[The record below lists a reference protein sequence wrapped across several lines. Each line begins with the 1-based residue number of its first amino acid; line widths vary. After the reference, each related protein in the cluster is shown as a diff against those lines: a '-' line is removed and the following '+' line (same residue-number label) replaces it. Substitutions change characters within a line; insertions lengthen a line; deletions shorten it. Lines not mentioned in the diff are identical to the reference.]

1 MKKRERATGGGERK
15 KSARRQPAAG
25 QRAAATQKVWVR
37 ARFDAAQ
44 TTKDNAKHWGAAEF
58 LSADAEADANV
69 RKILRTRAR
78 YEVQNNSYARG
89 IVKTLA
95 EDTIGTGPR
104 LQMLLEDEGT
114 NRRIEHDFG
123 VWAKKVHL
131 PSKLRTIRMA
141 RCQDGEAFILLAR
154 NPALKSNV
162 TLDMQL
168 IEADR
173 VTDDELTSDP
183 NCVDGITFDP
193 FGNPVSYKVLK
204 RHPGGTDSFN
214 TESVT
219 VKAENMI
226 HVFRQDRPEQHR
238 GIPEIT
244 AALPLFAHLRRFTL
258 AVVSAAEAAADFA
271 GILYTDAPANGEA
284 DSVEAMDTIQLERNM
299 LLTMPGGWKMS
310 QVDPKQP
317 VTTYGEF
324 KHEILNE
331 IARCLSMPYNIAAGN
346 STIQLERNML
356 LTMPGGWKM
365 SQVDPKQPVTTYGEF
380 KHEIL
385 NEIARCLSM
394 PYNIAAGNSS
404 GYNYAS
410 GRLDHQTYYKS
421 LKVDRAFM
429 EAEILD
435 PVFGKWMREWALAT
449 GTDIDVCG
457 CRHVWFWD
465 GQEHVDP
472 AKEASAQ
479 EKRLAS
485 KTTTLAA
492 EYARQGKDWETE
504 LRQIAKER
512 KLMKELGIADDEA
525 GKNDSKS
532 NEGDEDGNEE

>member
-1 MKKRERATGGGERK
+1 MLNFLKRK
-15 KSARRQPAAG
+15 PQKSANRPMQ
-25 QRAAATQKVWVR
+25 VWMR

-58 LSADAEADANV
+58 LSADAEADSAV

-95 EDTIGTGPR
+95 DDTVGTGPR
-104 LQMLLEDEGT
+104 LQMLLEDEET
-114 NRRIEHDFG
+114 NRQIEHDFA
-123 VWAKKVHL
+123 VWAKTVRL
-131 PSKLRTIRMA
+131 AAKLRTIRMA
-141 RCQDGEAFILLAR
+141 RCQDGEAFAILAQ
-154 NPALKSNV
+154 NPRLSANV
-162 TLDMQL
+162 MLDIQL

-173 VTDDELTSDP
+173 VTDDELNGDP
-183 NCVDGITFDP
+183 NCIDGITFDP

-204 RHPGGTDSFN
+204 AHPGGTASFG
-214 TESVT
+214 TET
-219 VKAENMI
+219 MTIKAENMI
-226 HVFRQDRPEQHR
+226 HIFRQDRPEQHR

-244 AALPLFAHLRRFTL
+244 AALALFAHLRRFTL

-346 STIQLERNML
+346 S
-356 LTMPGGWKM
+356 
-365 SQVDPKQPVTTYGEF
+365 
-380 KHEIL
+380 
-385 NEIARCLSM
+385 
-394 PYNIAAGNSS
+394 S

-421 LKVDRAFM
+421 LKVDRSFM
-429 EAEILD
+429 ESEILD
-435 PVFGKWMREWALAT
+435 RVFEKWLREWILAT
-449 GTDIDVCG
+449 GADIDLCD

-472 AKEASAQ
+472 AKEANAQ
-479 EKRLAS
+479 QLRLQS
-485 KTTTLAA
+485 RTTTLAA

-504 LRQIAKER
+504 LRQIAKEHE
-512 KLMKELGIADDEA
+512 LMKELGIEPVAADTETSNKDE
-525 GKNDSKS
+525 N
-532 NEGDEDGNEE
+532 DGNDE

>member
-1 MKKRERATGGGERK
+1 M
-15 KSARRQPAAG
+15 
-25 QRAAATQKVWVR
+25 
-37 ARFDAAQ
+37 
-44 TTKDNAKHWGAAEF
+44 
-58 LSADAEADANV
+58 
-69 RKILRTRAR
+69 
-78 YEVQNNSYARG
+78 QNNSYARG

-123 VWAKKVHL
+123 VWAKKTHL
-131 PSKLRTIRMA
+131 PAKLRTIRMA

-238 GIPEIT
+238 GVPEIT

-324 KHEILNE
+324 KREILNE
-331 IARCLSMPYNIAAGN
+331 IARCLSMPFN
-346 STIQLERNML
+346 
-356 LTMPGGWKM
+356 
-365 SQVDPKQPVTTYGEF
+365 V
-380 KHEIL
+380 
-385 NEIARCLSM
+385 
-394 PYNIAAGNSS
+394 AAGNSS

-410 GRLDHQTYYKS
+410 GRLDHQTYYKAI
-421 LKVDRAFM
+421 KVDQSFM
-429 EAEILD
+429 EAEVLD
-435 PVFGKWMREWALAT
+435 RVLETWMREWALAT
-449 GTDIDVCG
+449 ASDVDLCD

-472 AKEASAQ
+472 AKEAAAQ
-479 EKRLAS
+479 QKRLES
-485 KTTTLAA
+485 HTTNLAI
-492 EYARQGKDWETE
+492 EYAKQGRDWEVE
-504 LRQIAKER
+504 LRQIAKE
-512 KLMKELGIADDEA
+512 KALKEQLGIGDE
-525 GKNDSKS
+525 KKDSQDE
-532 NEGDEDGNEE
+532 NEGGEDGKDE

>member
-1 MKKRERATGGGERK
+1 MRLWPSKKKDAK
-15 KSARRQPAAG
+15 ARSSLLARFL
-25 QRAAATQKVWVR
+25 R

-58 LSADAEADANV
+58 LSADAEADSNV

-104 LQMLLEDEGT
+104 LQMLLEDEET
-114 NRRIEHDFG
+114 NRKIEHDFQ
-123 VWAKKVHL
+123 VWAKKTHL
-131 PSKLRTIRMA
+131 ASKLRTIRMA
-141 RCQDGEAFILLAR
+141 RCQDGEAFVLLAR
-154 NPALKSNV
+154 NPMLKTNV

-173 VTDDELTSDP
+173 VTDDELTVDP
-183 NCVDGITFDP
+183 NCIDGVAFDQ
-193 FGNPVSYKVLK
+193 FGNPKSYKVLK
-204 RHPGGTDSFN
+204 KHPGGTDSFDS
-214 TESVT
+214 EFVT
-219 VKAENMI
+219 IKAENMI
-226 HVFRQDRPEQHR
+226 HVVRQDRPEQHR

-258 AVVSAAEAAADFA
+258 AVVSAAEAAADFS

-324 KHEILNE
+324 KREILNE
-331 IARCLSMPYNIAAGN
+331 IARCLSMP
-346 STIQLERNML
+346 
-356 LTMPGGWKM
+356 
-365 SQVDPKQPVTTYGEF
+365 F
-380 KHEIL
+380 
-385 NEIARCLSM
+385 
-394 PYNIAAGNSS
+394 NIAAGNSS

-410 GRLDHQTYYKS
+410 GRLDHQTYYKA
-421 LKVDRAFM
+421 LKVDQSFM
-429 EAEILD
+429 EAEVLDRILE
-435 PVFGKWMREWALAT
+435 PWLREWNLAT
-449 GTDIDVCG
+449 ASGIDICD

-472 AKEASAQ
+472 SKEATAQ
-479 EKRLAS
+479 QKRLES
-485 KTTTLAA
+485 RTTNLAI
-492 EYARQGKDWETE
+492 EYAKQGRDWEVE

-512 KLMKELGIADDEA
+512 ELMKELGIPEE
-525 GKNDSKS
+525 KS
-532 NEGDEDGNEE
+532 QQEKDEDGSEE

>member
-1 MKKRERATGGGERK
+1 MKLWPSKKKDTPVRRSIGGRFV
-15 KSARRQPAAG
+15 S
-25 QRAAATQKVWVR
+25 WMR

-44 TTKDNAKHWGAAEF
+44 TTKDNAKHWGAADF
-58 LSADAEADANV
+58 LSADAEADSNV

-95 EDTIGTGPR
+95 DDTVGTGPR
-104 LQMLLEDEGT
+104 LQMLLDDEDV
-114 NRRIEHDFG
+114 NKRIEHDFQ
-123 VWAKKVHL
+123 VWAKRTRL
-131 PSKLRTIRMA
+131 PAKLRTIRMA
-141 RCQDGEAFILLAR
+141 RCQDGEAFIILAQ
-154 NPALKSNV
+154 NPKLKTNV
-162 TLDMQL
+162 RLDLQL

-173 VTDDELTSDP
+173 VTDDELISDERR
-183 NCVDGITFDP
+183 VDGITFDI
-193 FGNPVSYKVLK
+193 FGNPVSYRVLK
-204 RHPGGTDSFN
+204 FHPGGTESFN
-214 TESVT
+214 TEFMT
-219 VKAENMI
+219 VRAENMI

-271 GILYTDAPANGEA
+271 GILYTDAPAN
-284 DSVEAMDTIQLERNM
+284 
-299 LLTMPGGWKMS
+299 
-310 QVDPKQP
+310 
-317 VTTYGEF
+317 
-324 KHEILNE
+324 
-331 IARCLSMPYNIAAGN
+331 
-346 STIQLERNML
+346 
-356 LTMPGGWKM
+356 
-365 SQVDPKQPVTTYGEF
+365 EF

-435 PVFGKWMREWALAT
+435 RVFDAWMREWSLAT
-449 GTDIDVCG
+449 ATQLDACD

-472 AKEASAQ
+472 AKEANAQ
-479 EKRLAS
+479 EKRLLN

-512 KLMKELGIADDEA
+512 TLMKELGIDDVPE
-525 GKNDSKS
+525 KNESQDE
-532 NEGDEDGNEE
+532 NEGGEDGKDE

>member
-1 MKKRERATGGGERK
+1 MRLWPSRKKGGGD
-15 KSARRQPAAG
+15 RRNLGGRLAS
-25 QRAAATQKVWVR
+25 WMR

-123 VWAKKVHL
+123 VWAKKTHL
-131 PSKLRTIRMA
+131 PAKLRTIRMA

-214 TESVT
+214 TESAT

-317 VTTYGEF
+317 VTTYAEF
-324 KHEILNE
+324 KHEVLNE
-331 IARCLSMPYNIAAGN
+331 IARCLSVPYN
-346 STIQLERNML
+346 
-356 LTMPGGWKM
+356 
-365 SQVDPKQPVTTYGEF
+365 V
-380 KHEIL
+380 
-385 NEIARCLSM
+385 
-394 PYNIAAGNSS
+394 AAGNSS

-410 GRLDHQTYYKS
+410 GRPRPRTRN
-421 LKVDRAFM
+421 VDARVGLGDGGRRRPLRLPPRVVLGRAG
-429 EAEILD
+429 ARR
-435 PVFGKWMREWALAT
+435 PRE
-449 GTDIDVCG
+449 GG
-457 CRHVWFWD
+457 GR
-465 GQEHVDP
+465 
-472 AKEASAQ
+472 
-479 EKRLAS
+479 
-485 KTTTLAA
+485 AA
-492 EYARQGKDWETE
+492 EAARVAHDEPRDRV
-504 LRQIAKER
+504 RQAGTR
-512 KLMKELGIADDEA
+512 LGGRA
-525 GKNDSKS
+525 
-532 NEGDEDGNEE
+532 

>member
-1 MKKRERATGGGERK
+1 MRLWPSKKKNGRDRP
-15 KSARRQPAAG
+15 SLLARFL
-25 QRAAATQKVWVR
+25 R

-123 VWAKKVHL
+123 VWAKKIHL

-214 TESVT
+214 T
-219 VKAENMI
+219 
-226 HVFRQDRPEQHR
+226 
-238 GIPEIT
+238 
-244 AALPLFAHLRRFTL
+244 
-258 AVVSAAEAAADFA
+258 
-271 GILYTDAPANGEA
+271 
-284 DSVEAMDTIQLERNM
+284 
-299 LLTMPGGWKMS
+299 
-310 QVDPKQP
+310 
-317 VTTYGEF
+317 
-324 KHEILNE
+324 
-331 IARCLSMPYNIAAGN
+331 
-346 STIQLERNML
+346 
-356 LTMPGGWKM
+356 
-365 SQVDPKQPVTTYGEF
+365 
-380 KHEIL
+380 
-385 NEIARCLSM
+385 
-394 PYNIAAGNSS
+394 
-404 GYNYAS
+404 
-410 GRLDHQTYYKS
+410 
-421 LKVDRAFM
+421 
-429 EAEILD
+429 
-435 PVFGKWMREWALAT
+435 
-449 GTDIDVCG
+449 
-457 CRHVWFWD
+457 
-465 GQEHVDP
+465 
-472 AKEASAQ
+472 
-479 EKRLAS
+479 
-485 KTTTLAA
+485 
-492 EYARQGKDWETE
+492 
-504 LRQIAKER
+504 
-512 KLMKELGIADDEA
+512 
-525 GKNDSKS
+525 
-532 NEGDEDGNEE
+532 

>member
-1 MKKRERATGGGERK
+1 MSRVKRERATGSGERK
-15 KSARRQPAAG
+15 KAARRQPAAG

-58 LSADAEADANV
+58 LSADAEADSNV
-69 RKILRTRAR
+69 RKILRTRDR
-78 YEVQNNSYARG
+78 YEVQNTSYARG

-95 EDTIGTGPR
+95 DDTVGTGPR
-104 LQMLLEDEGT
+104 LQMLLEDEET
-114 NRRIEHDFG
+114 NRRIEHDFA
-123 VWAKKVHL
+123 VWAKRTRL
-131 PSKLRTIRMA
+131 PAKLRTIRMA
-141 RCQDGEAFILLAR
+141 RCQDGEAFVVMAQNPRLAT
-154 NPALKSNV
+154 NV
-162 TLDMQL
+162 RLDLQL

-173 VTDDELTSDP
+173 VTDTELSGDSSQ
-183 NCVDGITFDP
+183 VDGIEFDA
-193 FGNPVSYKVLK
+193 FGNPVSYRVLK
-204 RHPGGTDSFN
+204 AHPGGTDSFN
-214 TESVT
+214 TEFLT
-219 VKAENMI
+219 VRAEDMI

-271 GILYTDAPANGEA
+271 GILYTDAPVNGEA
-284 DSVEAMDTIQLERNM
+284 DAVEAMD
-299 LLTMPGGWKMS
+299 
-310 QVDPKQP
+310 
-317 VTTYGEF
+317 
-324 KHEILNE
+324 
-331 IARCLSMPYNIAAGN
+331 
-346 STIQLERNML
+346 TIQLERNML

-421 LKVDRAFM
+421 LKVDRAFT
-429 EAEILD
+429 EAEVLD
-435 PVFGKWMREWALAT
+435 RVFDKWMREWTLAT
-449 GTDIDVCG
+449 ASAVDPCD

-472 AKEASAQ
+472 AKEATAQ

-512 KLMKELGIADDEA
+512 KLMRELGIDDPARE
-525 GKNDSKS
+525 NESDEDFE
-532 NEGDEDGNEE
+532 NEGENDGSQ